1 MLVTRDEQISEGDAK
16 MNRHVK
22 AILALTLVL
31 MTALA
36 SAVEAKA
43 PARRAQAAD
52 AEFKKLIT
60 DYYNAWSQL
69 NADTPAKYYA
79 KDADL
84 IFYDIAPM
92 KYNGWKEYHD
102 GVQKYFFE
110 SAETAKLTPNLADLK
125 VTRRGNVAW
134 TTLTF
139 TLTST
144 PKAGGQ
150 ATTLNA
156 RHTAIWERRGNQW
169 LIVHEHISVPLPT

>member
-1 MLVTRDEQISEGDAK
+1 MLVAEDEQISEGDPQ

-31 MTALA
+31 MVAFA
-36 SAVEAKA
+36 SAVQAKT
-43 PARRAQAAD
+43 PARRAQATD
-52 AEFKKLIT
+52 AEFKKLVA
-60 DYYNAWSQL
+60 DYYEAWNHL

-92 KYNGWKEYHD
+92 KYNSWKEYHD

-110 SAETAKLTPNLADLK
+110 GAESAKLTPNLDDLK

-139 TLTST
+139 SLTST
-144 PKAGGQ
+144 PKGGGQ

>member
-1 MLVTRDEQISEGDAK
+1 
-16 MNRHVK
+16 MNRFVK
-22 AILALTLVL
+22 TILALTLVL
-31 MTALA
+31 MVALA
-36 SAVEAKA
+36 NVVEAKA

-52 AEFKKLIT
+52 AEFKKLIV
-60 DYYNAWSQL
+60 DYYAAWSQL
-69 NADTPAKYYA
+69 SADTPAKYYA

-92 KYNGWKEYHD
+92 KYNSWKEYHD
-102 GVQKYFFE
+102 GVQKYFFDG
-110 SAETAKLTPNLADLK
+110 ADTAKLTPNLDDLK

-139 TLTST
+139 RLTST
-144 PKAGGQ
+144 PKGGGQ